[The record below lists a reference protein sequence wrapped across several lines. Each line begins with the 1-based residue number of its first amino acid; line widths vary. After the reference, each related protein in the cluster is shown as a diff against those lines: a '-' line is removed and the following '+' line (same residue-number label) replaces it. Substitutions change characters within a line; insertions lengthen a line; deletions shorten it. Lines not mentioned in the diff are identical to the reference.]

1 MYHTEGMER
10 ALQSF
15 LFSNVA
21 PYGTT
26 SKFLHSPWVLLLK
39 PLQLSLEYV
48 TQLSSENYL
57 F

>member
-1 MYHTEGMER
+1 MYHIEGMER

-26 SKFLHSPWVLLLK
+26 SKFLHSPWVLLLR

-48 TQLSSENYL
+48 TQLSSENDL